1 MLLSAPTIIEVLSPE
16 EGWRSLFCCSTF
28 KTLSRPLP
36 LCRCVD
42 QTQPNVQDE
51 GEEGRLRR
59 RLPWRKSDRGRR
71 FRSAARPL
79 LTPSSSIV
87 SLWGLIA
94 ALCALLREESSGCHS
109 ASDFL
114 CCSTFW
120 PLINSPTAFYFF
132 PFMSQSQQHCWWSHQ
147 LPRWLPKKKACIK
160 FRLFDPIRYL

>member
-1 MLLSAPTIIEVLSPE
+1 MLLPAPIIIELLSPE
-16 EGWRSLFCCSTF
+16 EGRRSLFCRSAF
-28 KTLSRPLP
+28 KALSRPL
-36 LCRCVD
+36 LVCRCVD

-59 RLPWRKSDRGRR
+59 RLPGRKSDRGRR

-94 ALCALLREESSGCHS
+94 ALCPLARGESSSGGSSSGCHS

-120 PLINSPTAFYFF
+120 PLMNSHTPFYFSPLCLSRSNTHF
-132 PFMSQSQQHCWWSHQ
+132 TVGLKSSKRQ
-147 LPRWLPKKKACIK
+147 
-160 FRLFDPIRYL
+160 